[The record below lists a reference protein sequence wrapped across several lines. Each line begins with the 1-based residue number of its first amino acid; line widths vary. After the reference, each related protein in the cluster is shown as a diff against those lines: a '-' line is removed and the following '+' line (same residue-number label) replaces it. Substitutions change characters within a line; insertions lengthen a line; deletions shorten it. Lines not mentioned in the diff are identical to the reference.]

1 MASVRIT
8 KKFDFEMAHALW
20 NYDGA
25 CRNIHGHSYKL
36 FVTVRGEPIEDE
48 SDVKNGMV
56 MDFGDLKRIV
66 QDHIV
71 NKFDHSVVVSDRA
84 PHDFIGRVEQMFE
97 KYELTPFQPTS
108 ENLLLLFAE
117 ILKKEFPS
125 SVELVAL
132 RLYETENSYAEWL
145 REDNT

>member
-1 MASVRIT
+1 MPRIRIT

-36 FVTVRGEPIEDE
+36 FVTVRGEPVSDRR
-48 SDVKNGMV
+48 DVKYGMV

-66 QDHIV
+66 KEKIV
-71 NKFDHSVVVSDRA
+71 DRFDHSVVVSDRA
-84 PHDFIGRVEQMFE
+84 PHDFLGHVEQMFE

-108 ENLLLLFAE
+108 ENLLLYFSE
-117 ILKKEFPS
+117 ILQEALPPQA
-125 SVELVAL
+125 ELVAL
-132 RLYETENSYAEWL
+132 RLYETETSYAEWL
-145 REDNT
+145 KEDND

>member
-36 FVTVRGEPIEDE
+36 FVTVRGEPVEDE

-117 ILKKEFPS
+117 ILKKELPS

-145 REDNT
+145 REDNM

>member
-36 FVTVRGEPIEDE
+36 FVTVRGEPVEDE

-117 ILKKEFPS
+117 ILKKELPS

>member
-1 MASVRIT
+1 MASIRIT

-36 FVTVRGEPIEDE
+36 FVTVRGEPVEDE
-48 SDVKNGMV
+48 SNVKNGMV

-66 QDHIV
+66 QNHIV
-71 NKFDHSVVVSDRA
+71 KKFDHSVVVSDKA
-84 PHDFIGRVEQMFE
+84 PHEFIGRVEQMFE

-117 ILKKEFPS
+117 ILKKELPS

-145 REDNT
+145 KEDNI

>member
-36 FVTVRGEPIEDE
+36 FVTVRGEPVEDE

-117 ILKKEFPS
+117 ILKKVLPS

-145 REDNT
+145 REDNM